1 MLIKNIRFRICI
13 MFAISMLIGFQS
25 NTKAAFAK
33 ESALLDG
40 LNAGAEKAL
49 DTDAEETEDHA
60 REAVRAGAADIL
72 DEDSISQVTP
82 SQNQINSVSDSNVE
96 DIKETKEAK
105 AAKEAIF
112 NKIVM
117 ANVND
122 SLNVRLEADDESEIV
137 GKLYKDSAGE
147 ILEQKNNWT
156 KIRSGNL
163 EGWAKDEYLF
173 FGSDAEEAAKASV
186 ELTATVEVETLRVRK
201 EADENAEI
209 TSLLAGSEEVKVLE
223 EQQDFIKVECSDDTV
238 GYVSRDFVSVEYNF
252 SDGETNEEIENREA
266 VAEAE
271 EEKEEQEEKEKKEKV
286 DASRTTDT
294 TTTNTGAI
302 AAQTDDVTLLAAL
315 IQCESGWECYE
326 GKLGVGAVVVN
337 RAKGRY
343 GSIFNAVYA
352 PGQFGPA
359 GSGKVAAVVAMG
371 PNPTCIQAAQEAING
386 VSNVGGATHFRNIR
400 SGYAGIVIGNH
411 VFW

>member
-1 MLIKNIRFRICI
+1 
-13 MFAISMLIGFQS
+13 MLIGFQS
-25 NTKAAFAK
+25 NIKSAFAK
-33 ESALLDG
+33 ENALLDG

-49 DTDAEETEDHA
+49 DTDAEELEERA

-72 DEDSISQVTP
+72 DEDPVSQMTP
-82 SQNQINSVSDSNVE
+82 SQNHINSVSDSNVQE
-96 DIKETKEAK
+96 IKDTKNAVIS
-105 AAKEAIF
+105 IF
-112 NKIVM
+112 DKIAM

-122 SLNVRLEADDESEIV
+122 SLNVRLEADEESEIV

-147 ILEQKNNWT
+147 ILERKNNWT

-173 FGSDAEEAAKASV
+173 FGADAENEAKDAV
-186 ELTATVEVETLRVRK
+186 ELTATVEAETLRVRE
-201 EADENAEI
+201 EADESAKI
-209 TSLLAGSEEVKVLE
+209 ISLLAGSEEVKVLE

-238 GYVSRDFVSVEYNF
+238 GYVSREFVSVEYNF
-252 SDGETNEEIENREA
+252 SDGETNEEIKNREA
-266 VAEAE
+266 VAK
-271 EEKEEQEEKEKKEKV
+271 EEKERKEQEAKEKKEKL
-286 DASRTTDT
+286 DASRTTST

-326 GKLGVGAVVVN
+326 GKLAVGAVVVN

-371 PNPTCIQAAQEAING
+371 PSPTCIQAAQDAING

>member
-1 MLIKNIRFRICI
+1 MLLKNIRFRICI
-13 MFAISMLIGFQS
+13 MLAISMLIGFQS

-49 DTDAEETEDHA
+49 DTDAEETEDRA

-72 DEDSISQVTP
+72 DEDSISQATP

-96 DIKETKEAK
+96 EVKETKET
-105 AAKEAIF
+105 EETIF
-112 NKIVM
+112 DKIVM

-122 SLNVRLEADDESEIV
+122 SLNVRLEADEESEIV

-173 FGSDAEEAAKASV
+173 FGSDAEEAAKEVV
-186 ELTATVEVETLRVRK
+186 ELTATVEAETLRVRK
-201 EADENAEI
+201 EADESAEI
-209 TSLLAGSEEVKVLE
+209 ISLLAGSEEVKVLD

-266 VAEAE
+266 LAKAE

-286 DASRTTDT
+286 DASRTKET

-371 PNPTCIQAAQEAING
+371 PNPTCIQAAQDAING